1 MFQMLN
7 NEEASKQIHAE
18 YLLQYGRDSI
28 VEIKNADELLF
39 SQMIEDCSKQR
50 FIEEKCEFYDDEEL
64 DNQTQAN
71 WIDLEGEGYG
81 WVFVNYPKRKWHK
94 VMRLR
99 VLRQIKM
106 LKERIADG
114 EQINVVVVKSRDLI
128 IYTFIDRE
136 ISLSDLSYTFSKQLL
151 M

>member
-1 MFQMLN
+1 MFQMFN
-7 NEEASKQIHAE
+7 NEEASEQIHAK
-18 YLLQYGRDSI
+18 YLLQYGKESI
-28 VEIKNADELLF
+28 VEIKNADKLLF
-39 SQMIEDCSKQR
+39 NQMIEDCSKQR

-64 DNQTQAN
+64 DNQTEAN

-81 WVFVNYPKRKWHK
+81 WVFLNYPEVKWHE

-99 VLRQIKM
+99 MIRQIKM
-106 LKERIADG
+106 FEQRIASG
-114 EQINVVVVKSRDLI
+114 EQMKVVVVKSRDLI

>member
-1 MFQMLN
+1 MCN
-7 NEEASKQIHAE
+7 NEETSEQIHAK
-18 YLLQYGRDSI
+18 YLLQYGKESI
-28 VEIKNADELLF
+28 VEIKNADKLLF
-39 SQMIEDCSKQR
+39 NQMIEDCSKQR

-64 DNQTQAN
+64 DNQPEAN

-81 WVFVNYPKRKWHK
+81 WVFLNYPEVKWHE

-99 VLRQIKM
+99 MIRQIKM
-106 LKERIADG
+106 FEQRIASG
-114 EQINVVVVKSRDLI
+114 EQMKVVVVKSRDLI

>member
-1 MFQMLN
+1 MLN

-114 EQINVVVVKSRDLI
+114 EQINVVVVKNRDLI

-136 ISLSDLSYTFSKQLL
+136 IYLSDLSYTFSKHLS